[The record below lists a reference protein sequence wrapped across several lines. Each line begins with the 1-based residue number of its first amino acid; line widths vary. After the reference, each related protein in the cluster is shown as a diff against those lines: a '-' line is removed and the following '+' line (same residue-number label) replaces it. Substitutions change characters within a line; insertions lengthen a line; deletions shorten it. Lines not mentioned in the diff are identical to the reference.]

1 MSMNDPISDMITR
14 IRNGQ
19 RAFLP
24 KTSAPFSNKLKAI
37 CDVLEREGFIRG
49 TQIKDL
55 GNNKKELVIE
65 LKYFEGEPVIK
76 EIKRVSK
83 CGRRQYAAVDRL
95 PKVRN
100 GLGISVLTTSKG
112 VLSDFEARHQNVG
125 GEILC
130 SVF

>member
-1 MSMNDPISDMITR
+1 MNDPIADGITR

-24 KTSAPFSNKLKAI
+24 KVSMPNSKKMRMLCEAL
-37 CDVLEREGFIRG
+37 LREGYIRAINVRD
-49 TQIKDL
+49 T
-55 GNNKKELVIE
+55 GNNKSELDVE
-65 LKYFEGEPVIK
+65 LKYFDGAPAIK
-76 EIKRVSK
+76 EIRRVSK
-83 CGRRQYAAVDRL
+83 CGRRIYSSIDAL

-100 GLGISVLTTSKG
+100 GLGVSILSTSKG
-112 VLSDFEARHQNVG
+112 VLSDFEARQAHVG